1 MIELTK
7 NQKTDF
13 YQVGFFILPHIFQ
26 ADEINEIKVSFQS
39 LQAVAFD
46 LAYKQRKNLDSVKE
60 KVIMHQGSQFVLGQV
75 KQGPSAGQLTIR
87 RVSWC
92 GAAELTLSEYG
103 KDPRLLSIASQ
114 LLGSKE
120 MQQLINQAHFKL
132 PGDEVTFE
140 WHQDSTHRGFGSK
153 YWKDVNSQG
162 SYVQTLTA
170 IDDITMDNGPI
181 CFIPNTVEFGHLD
194 LSNKLDKH
202 LQSGLF
208 RLQDA
213 VPVAMK
219 SGSVAVF
226 HPYSVHGSQANRSAE
241 PRRTF
246 INGYAYPGANS
257 RQYVGEG
264 AGRIV
269 VDTKIL

>member
-1 MIELTK
+1 MIELTTS
-7 NQKTDF
+7 QKTDF

-39 LQAVAFD
+39 LQEAAFA
-46 LAYKQRKNLDSVKE
+46 LAHKQRKNLDSVRE
-60 KVIMHQGSQFVLGQV
+60 KAVMYRGSQFVLGQI
-75 KQGPSAGQLTIR
+75 KQGPTAGQPTIR

-114 LLGSKE
+114 LLGSRE

-140 WHQDSTHRGFGSK
+140 WHQDSTHRGFGGE
-153 YWKDVNSQG
+153 YWQDVNSQG

-170 IDDITMDNGPI
+170 IDDITMDNGPV
-181 CFIPNTVEFGHLD
+181 CFIPNTVGFGHLD
-194 LSNKLDKH
+194 LSNKLDQH

-208 RLQDA
+208 RLEDA

-226 HPYSVHGSQANRSAE
+226 HPYSVHGSQANRSTE

-246 INGYAYPGANS
+246 INGYAYLGANS

-269 VDTKIL
+269 VDAKIL